1 MKVVIIIKQIS
12 VILAV
17 ISMFF
22 ISACSKEGNIQHFS
36 SEDETLDHF
45 VQNEDIEGIIDLIT
59 TTKDEKILVIQS
71 SGSSYFIG
79 ELVEDNEGYYIRR
92 ISDNVDMT
100 KGGSWEL
107 STVGKNEYTIF
118 FEKDKED
125 INYIQLSNGEY
136 GVSLVEGHTIS
147 GDDLALTSVIKE
159 VETVKD

>member
-1 MKVVIIIKQIS
+1 MEIIIRQIS
-12 VILAV
+12 VILV
-17 ISMFF
+17 VMSIFF
-22 ISACSKEGNIQHFS
+22 ISACSEKGNIQHFPS
-36 SEDETLDHF
+36 KDETLEHF
-45 VQNEDIEGIIDLIT
+45 IQNEDIKGNIDLIT
-59 TTKDEKILVIQS
+59 TTKDENILVIQS

-79 ELVEDNEGYYIRR
+79 ELVEDKEGYSINR
-92 ISDNVDMT
+92 ISNNVTMT
-100 KGGSWEL
+100 IGGSWEL

-136 GVSLVEGHTIS
+136 GVSLIEGHTIS